1 MGKRILAALLAILLF
16 VGEFGATKITGAAG
30 GPASHDPFE
39 QSEYISADNNSD
51 SSISNHPVSRDGV
64 SAEDI
69 SGNSI
74 SAKDISGNDVSAN
87 DISGNDIS
95 DSHIFHEQISE
106 EDLSANDSLMEDLSG
121 NDISANEVSGNDI
134 SANEVSGND
143 ITSNEVSGN
152 DISGNDG
159 AGEALYGVVIDK
171 TSEGS
176 LTQKPAR
183 PQFGYGPDNKQK
195 IILNTTT
202 LSLKMT
208 ADSGCKIYYTLNG
221 KAPTFKKGTP
231 GKDALLYS
239 QAVTIQNQPKVTVK
253 AIAVNGAGL
262 CSPVMEHTFIFQPP
276 VKKLTLSAVGST
288 RSTNPDTGVV
298 TVQVNLVRGKKLQ
311 LLADYEPSFAI
322 NTKVAWSVI
331 SQPAQAG
338 NKVRVN
344 SKGQVTADSGAVA
357 GIYKVQAMLHSNPA
371 VKAVIQVR
379 IVTEATVSS
388 MKMSKKTVDLMTV
401 GKTSASCDLF
411 KDYLKVQSSK
421 KVAATDLLWVSS
433 NTQIATVDKNGVVK
447 TVAGAAG
454 SVVIQVTAKDGSGRQ
469 AKITVRV
476 RQQATAVT
484 IQGENVVGSGKKIRL
499 YATVAPSPAASQK
512 VSWSVT
518 GWPKGADSKQV
529 KIDQKGNF
537 SATKKAMSGTYTICA
552 TAADGSGKSANYTV
566 RVQAPVKT
574 LLVDAPSKVTL
585 YRVTGGDSIGA
596 TVSKSFS
603 VEARTS
609 EDAVCKNL
617 EVISDTP
624 GLVQASYNAAKNLIV
639 VKATGQGTGT
649 ATITCKTTDGSNIRK
664 AFKVTVVNPPSS
676 ITIQLPNGSTGDL
689 AVGYKH
695 KCNVILGTKFGDPGK
710 VNVQCYVTDTKGKEI
725 QNLSFSKDVLNISGK
740 EKVNQSFRVCAKVE
754 GELKLSTYT
763 TCKTRSRIT
772 SMILKYEGEDILGE
786 PILKKEASPHRFRI
800 WVKQGGTEY
809 CQASQSTL
817 STTSD
822 YSITVNSDDMK
833 LEYDSKNKKA
843 EVKSATPG
851 RYKITVKALDG
862 SGISK
867 SYYVRYR

>member
-106 EDLSANDSLMEDLSG
+106 EDLSANDSFIEDLSGKDISGNDISADQLSG
-121 NDISANEVSGNDI
+121 NDISANEVSD
-134 SANEVSGND
+134 
-143 ITSNEVSGN
+143 N
-152 DISGNDG
+152 DISGNDE

-388 MKMSKKTVDLMTV
+388 MKMSKKAVDLMTV
-401 GKTSASCDLF
+401 GKTAASCNLF

-454 SVVIQVTAKDGSGRQ
+454 SAVIQVTAKDGSGRQ

-574 LLVDAPSKVTL
+574 LLMDAPSKVTL

-617 EVISDTP
+617 
-624 GLVQASYNAAKNLIV
+624 
-639 VKATGQGTGT
+639 
-649 ATITCKTTDGSNIRK
+649 R
-664 AFKVTVVNPPSS
+664 
-676 ITIQLPNGSTGDL
+676 
-689 AVGYKH
+689 
-695 KCNVILGTKFGDPGK
+695 
-710 VNVQCYVTDTKGKEI
+710 
-725 QNLSFSKDVLNISGK
+725 
-740 EKVNQSFRVCAKVE
+740 
-754 GELKLSTYT
+754 
-763 TCKTRSRIT
+763 
-772 SMILKYEGEDILGE
+772 
-786 PILKKEASPHRFRI
+786 
-800 WVKQGGTEY
+800 
-809 CQASQSTL
+809 
-817 STTSD
+817 
-822 YSITVNSDDMK
+822 
-833 LEYDSKNKKA
+833 
-843 EVKSATPG
+843 
-851 RYKITVKALDG
+851 
-862 SGISK
+862 
-867 SYYVRYR
+867 